1 MTLEDKVKEIILS
14 QLGVVGKDIRSE
26 TSFVNDLGADSLDT
40 VEIVMA
46 IEDEFG
52 IEIADHD
59 AESITT
65 VGNLIECLKSK
76 HPDACRKYTSMDVV

>member
-14 QLGVVGKDIRSE
+14 QLGVVGKDIRRE

-46 IEDEFG
+46 IEDELG

-59 AESITT
+59 A
-65 VGNLIECLKSK
+65 
-76 HPDACRKYTSMDVV
+76 